1 MAERKRLLIAGVVL
15 LLGLISVTAVGTPAA
30 WRAWLGVAVL
40 AAAAPTGAIG
50 WTMAM
55 RLAVDEWTGPVAEA
69 SAAIA
74 GRMPFAAVLFLPI
87 LVRPG
92 LYPWVAHRPDTTF
105 RAVWLSLPFFEVRT
119 IAWLIV
125 MSLAG
130 RAFASAQP
138 SKPVAAVGIIALM
151 LAASAIAF
159 DWLASL
165 DAQFNSSGFGLYVI
179 ALQFGAA
186 VAMAILAGRPEETH
200 RAGAL
205 LFMMI
210 VLWGYFAFMQYFIP
224 WSGNLRAGMAWYQAR
239 QHGIWPWLMGMI
251 ALDRLTVFFLL
262 LFRRVRHSRPWMLV
276 LAFATLVATAA
287 EFAWIAIPASG
298 AGPVEALIYV
308 VLAAAGLALAWPPR
322 AAIPD
327 QGEGAA

>member
-1 MAERKRLLIAGVVL
+1 VLIAGAVL
-15 LLGLISVTAVGTPAA
+15 LLGLLAVVLTDTPAA
-30 WRAWLGVAVL
+30 WRAWLG
-40 AAAAPTGAIG
+40 AAALAIAVPTGAIG
-50 WTMAM
+50 WILTM
-55 RLAVDEWTGPVAEA
+55 RLSVGDWTGPLAEA

-87 LVRPG
+87 LARPG
-92 LYPWVAHRPDTTF
+92 LYPWIAHRPDTAF
-105 RAVWLSLPFFEVRT
+105 RAAWLSLPFFEART
-119 IAWLIV
+119 ILWLVV

-138 SKPVAAVGIIALM
+138 SKPAAAVGIIALI
-151 LAASAIAF
+151 LAASAIAI

-165 DAQFNSSGFGLYVI
+165 DTQFNTSGFGLYVI
-179 ALQFGAA
+179 ALEFGAA
-186 VAMAILAGRPEETH
+186 AAMAILAGRPEETH

-239 QHGIWPWLMGMI
+239 QHGPWPWLMGMI
-251 ALDRLTVFFLL
+251 AADRLTVFSLL
-262 LFRRVRHSRPWMLV
+262 LFRFVRHSRTWMLTV
-276 LAFATLVATAA
+276 AFATLVATAA
-287 EFAWIAIPASG
+287 EFAWLAIPASG
-298 AGPVEALIYV
+298 AGPVEGVLYV

-322 AAIPD
+322 KAIPD
-327 QGEGAA
+327 AGGAA